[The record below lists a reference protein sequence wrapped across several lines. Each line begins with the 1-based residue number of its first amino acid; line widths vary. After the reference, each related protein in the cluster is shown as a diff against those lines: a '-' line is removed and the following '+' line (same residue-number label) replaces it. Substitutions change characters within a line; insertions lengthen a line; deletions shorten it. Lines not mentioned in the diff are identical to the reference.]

1 MWTANGIMKELY
13 INSEVSSNRRIDVN
27 ENHLYELLLTLEKQN
42 YNAGYNH
49 GCRNRSQVARKETA
63 LDTNYETVKLRWA
76 TDGIYKG

>member
-13 INSEVSSNRRIDVN
+13 INSEVSSNGRIDVN
-27 ENHLYELLLTLEKQN
+27 EDHLYELLLMLEKHHFN
-42 YNAGYNH
+42 TGYNL
-49 GCRNRSQVARKETA
+49 GYRNGLQVERKSTP